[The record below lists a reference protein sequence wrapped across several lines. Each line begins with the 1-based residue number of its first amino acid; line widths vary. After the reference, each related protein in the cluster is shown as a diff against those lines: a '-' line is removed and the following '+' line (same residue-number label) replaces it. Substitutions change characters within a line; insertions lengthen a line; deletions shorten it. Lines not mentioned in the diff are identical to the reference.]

1 MPSRLTNL
9 VASCLGS
16 VQQRI
21 TDVGDTE
28 DSLLSYEDIGHHAYG
43 RFSMAIVQANQ
54 LLEDQGQVET
64 GPFGTFIG
72 IYDGHNGPDVSRY
85 INQHLFTH
93 LSNNKEDKKGKKPKP
108 MAALVQDMV
117 GDEPSLD
124 ASELFRAWDKV
135 RDQTVLI
142 VFDPGAK
149 ANFISS
155 ELALTLG
162 IRREEMGCTAEA
174 GFASE
179 KGGMSVEVLQMAF
192 SATEQGVESLVA
204 EAWPTAPQIATVGS
218 CCLVGVINE
227 GTVYIANA
235 GDSRAVLGSIFRAT
249 GEITPVQLTTEHN
262 AAVEAVRQEL
272 RALHPD
278 DSRIVMQKHGVWR
291 VKGIIQ
297 VSRAI
302 GDVYL
307 KKQEFNREPICA
319 QFRLSEPLLRP
330 VLTAEPDLFVHKLQ
344 PQDRFLIFGS
354 DGLWEHLSNED
365 AVGLVSRHPQRG
377 IARRLI
383 RVALEEAAKK
393 REMRYSD
400 LKRIQRGIRR
410 HFHDDITVI
419 VVFLDHEMMSHSRR
433 NSHSK
438 RNGAGGLMRVD
449 SHSSVQDRSGTPRVF
464 RSY

>member
-1 MPSRLTNL
+1 MPSRFTNL
-9 VASCLGS
+9 VTSCLGS
-16 VQQRI
+16 VQRI
-21 TDVGDTE
+21 TDVGDHE

-43 RFSMAIVQANQ
+43 KFSMAIVQANQ
-54 LLEDQGQVET
+54 LLEDQGQVES

-72 IYDGHNGPDVSRY
+72 IYDGHNGPDVS
-85 INQHLFTH
+85 
-93 LSNNKEDKKGKKPKP
+93 K
-108 MAALVQDMV
+108 
-117 GDEPSLD
+117 
-124 ASELFRAWDKV
+124 
-135 RDQTVLI
+135 
-142 VFDPGAK
+142 
-149 ANFISS
+149 FISRNLFPHIS
-155 ELALTLG
+155 
-162 IRREEMGCTAEA
+162 R
-174 GFASE
+174 FASE

-192 SATEQGVESLVA
+192 SATEEGFESLVV

-218 CCLVGVINE
+218 CCLVGVIND

-249 GEITPVQLTTEHN
+249 GAITAVQLTNEHN
-262 AAVEAVRQEL
+262 AAIEAVRQEL

-278 DSRIVMQKHGVWR
+278 DSRIVMQKRGVWR
-291 VKGIIQ
+291 VKGVIQ

-330 VLTAEPDLFVHKLQ
+330 VLTAEPDICVHKLQ
-344 PQDRFLIFGS
+344 PQDRFLIFAS
-354 DGLWEHLSNED
+354 DGLWEHITNEE
-365 AVGLVSRHPQRG
+365 AVELVNKHPQRG

-400 LKRIQRGIRR
+400 LKRIERGIRR

-419 VVFLDHEMMSHSRR
+419 VVFLDHELMGHGS
-433 NSHSK
+433 
-438 RNGAGGLMRVD
+438 RNGAGLVRVD
-449 SHSSVQDRSGTPRVF
+449 SHSIVQDRGGTRRVF
-464 RSY
+464 GAF

>member
-1 MPSRLTNL
+1 M
-9 VASCLGS
+9 
-16 VQQRI
+16 
-21 TDVGDTE
+21 
-28 DSLLSYEDIGHHAYG
+28 
-43 RFSMAIVQANQ
+43 IV
-54 LLEDQGQVET
+54 VT
-64 GPFGTFIG
+64 T
-72 IYDGHNGPDVSRY
+72 
-85 INQHLFTH
+85 
-93 LSNNKEDKKGKKPKP
+93 
-108 MAALVQDMV
+108 
-117 GDEPSLD
+117 
-124 ASELFRAWDKV
+124 
-135 RDQTVLI
+135 
-142 VFDPGAK
+142 
-149 ANFISS
+149 
-155 ELALTLG
+155 
-162 IRREEMGCTAEA
+162 

-192 SATEQGVESLVA
+192 SATEQGFESLVV

-218 CCLVGVINE
+218 CCLVGVICE

-330 VLTAEPDLFVHKLQ
+330 VLTAEPDLCVHKLQ
-344 PQDRFLIFGS
+344 PQDRFLIFAS

-383 RVALEEAAKK
+383 KVALEEAAKK

-419 VVFLDHEMMSHSRR
+419 VVFLDHETTSHSQR
-433 NSHSK
+433 NSHSL
-438 RNGAGGLMRVD
+438 RNGSGRLIRVD
-449 SHSSVQDRSGTPRVF
+449 SHSIVQDRSGTPRVF
-464 RSY
+464 RSF

>member
-16 VQQRI
+16 VQRI
-21 TDVGDTE
+21 TDVGDHE
-28 DSLLSYEDIGHHAYG
+28 DSLLSYEDIGHHAFG
-43 RFSMAIVQANQ
+43 KFSMAIVQANQ
-54 LLEDQGQVET
+54 LLEDQGQVES

-85 INQHLFTH
+85 ISRHLFAH
-93 LSNNKEDKKGKKPKP
+93 LS
-108 MAALVQDMV
+108 
-117 GDEPSLD
+117 
-124 ASELFRAWDKV
+124 R
-135 RDQTVLI
+135 
-142 VFDPGAK
+142 
-149 ANFISS
+149 
-155 ELALTLG
+155 
-162 IRREEMGCTAEA
+162 
-174 GFASE
+174 FASE

-192 SATEQGVESLVA
+192 SATEQGFESLVV

-218 CCLVGVINE
+218 CCLVGVISD

-235 GDSRAVLGSIFRAT
+235 GDSRAVLGSIYLAT

-278 DSRIVMQKHGVWR
+278 DPRIVMQKRGVWR

-319 QFRLSEPLLRP
+319 QFRLTEPLVRP
-330 VLTAEPDLFVHKLQ
+330 VLTAEPDLCVHQLQ
-344 PQDRFLIFGS
+344 PQDRFLIFAS

-365 AVGLVSRHPQRG
+365 AVGLVSKHPQRG

-419 VVFLDHEMMSHSRR
+419 VVFLNHELMSQGDR
-433 NSHSK
+433 NSHSQ
-438 RNGAGGLMRVD
+438 RNGAGGLIRVD
-449 SHSSVQDRSGTPRVF
+449 SHSSVQDRGDTPRFF
-464 RSY
+464 R